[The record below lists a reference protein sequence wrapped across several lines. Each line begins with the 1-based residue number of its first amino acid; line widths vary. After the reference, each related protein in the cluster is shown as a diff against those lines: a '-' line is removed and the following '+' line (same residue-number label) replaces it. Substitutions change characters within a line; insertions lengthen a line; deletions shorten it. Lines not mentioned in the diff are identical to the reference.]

1 MLMFSC
7 ISSTTEEAATE
18 GTCSSMERSSSK
30 VRKSDWMLV
39 TAPEPPPAYSSSTRL
54 VPMPWISLRM
64 YWRPV
69 AEMATTRIT
78 EAVPMTM
85 PSAVSTKRTFDERK
99 LSMASLA
106 ISLSMIVC
114 RALAMVFS
122 NEIRRVRSEAM
133 CSYRMPQWAQ
143 GFRRLGEGRGAG
155 RGVIAPP
162 LAEYGQISLDRFLAS
177 G

>member
-30 VRKSDWMLV
+30 VKKSDWMLV

-69 AEMATTRIT
+69 AEMATTRMT
-78 EAVPMTM
+78 DAVPMTM

-122 NEIRRVRSEAM
+122 NEIRRVRSETM
-133 CSYRMPQWAQ
+133 CSYRMPDSSAKVQTIW
-143 GFRRLGEGRGAG
+143 RWGRCALMYHSRAELRKGADQ
-155 RGVIAPP
+155 PP
-162 LAEYGQISLDRFLAS
+162 RPDL
-177 G
+177 